1 MKLVLSSTTG
11 NLAKGKTKPR
21 IPTEDL
27 ESNQGRLKAIREKEK
42 CGCP

>member
-1 MKLVLSSTTG
+1 MKLVLSSIIG
-11 NLAKGKTKPR
+11 NLAKGKTKPM

-27 ESNQGRLKAIREKEK
+27 KSNQGRGKAIKEKEK